1 MSLWDVREFSN
12 PGLGCWKLNLK
23 KVVAICDHLNNNK
36 NLIYGAEEDTHKNL

>member
-23 KVVAICDHLNNNK
+23 KVVAICDHLNNK